1 MQIDRFYYPTQT
13 LGFGNRI
20 SIWTVGCPR
29 KCKGCS
35 NPELQSS
42 NPSKDIPIKDII
54 GAITGFNDVDGLTIT
69 GGEPFF
75 QTEELYSLL
84 AECRKI
90 INGDILVFTGYT
102 LESIKADVSMS
113 KCLNFIDI
121 LIDGEYIEE
130 LNDNVGLR
138 GSANQNIIILNEKY
152 SGRYADAEKWPRKSQ
167 LVIGENTIVNIG
179 IPIKAGSD

>member
-1 MQIDRFYYPTQT
+1 MQIDRLYYPTQT

-42 NPSKDIPIKDII
+42 NTSKEISIKDII
-54 GAITGFNDVDGLTIT
+54 NAIAGFNNVDGLTIT

-75 QTEELYSLL
+75 QADELYSLL

-102 LESIKADVSMS
+102 LESIKADDSMS
-113 KCLNFIDI
+113 KCLDFIDI

-130 LNDNVGLR
+130 LNDNVGLK
-138 GSANQNIIILNEKY
+138 GSSNQRIIVLNDKY
-152 SGRYADAEKWPRKSQ
+152 SDRYIDADKWSRKSQ
-167 LVIGENTIVNIG
+167 LVIGETTIVNIG
-179 IPIKAGSD
+179 IPVKTESD